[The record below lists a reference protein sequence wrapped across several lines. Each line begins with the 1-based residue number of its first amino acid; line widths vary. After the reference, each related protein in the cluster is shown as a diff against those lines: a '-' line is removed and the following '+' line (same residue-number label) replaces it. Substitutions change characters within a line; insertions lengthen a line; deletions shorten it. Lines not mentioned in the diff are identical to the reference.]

1 MKNNLLTLLVI
12 ATAISFSACKN
23 KSKTTTTET
32 GEEIVIEQKGD
43 AVCIWDKVSL
53 KETPANDGKWLAA
66 ISLGEMVDFLDSEK
80 EVTTGDKTV
89 KYLKVELQDG
99 KQGWVQSDFIIVNG
113 KPGAILQDAVIYS
126 RPDLLTKTGK
136 SFSRMDIVGVKGE
149 QNGFVEVAGK
159 RKDGKWIETGWI
171 KPANITSAEIDV
183 AVAKY
188 ASKALAIAEE
198 DKKTEA
204 INEILENSDL
214 QNSVF
219 IEELKSMVSPTEE
232 SLEEAVEEAEGDTS
246 NVAE

>member
-1 MKNNLLTLLVI
+1 MKLNLLTVLMLV
-12 ATAISFSACKN
+12 AVVAFSACK
-23 KSKTTTTET
+23 SKTKTTES

-66 ISLGEMVDFLDSEK
+66 ISLGEKVDFLDDEK

-99 KQGWVQSDFIIVNG
+99 KQGWVQSDFIVVNG
-113 KPGAILQDAVIYS
+113 KPAAVLQDAVIYS

-136 SFSRMDIVGVKGE
+136 SFSRMDIIGVKTE

-159 RKDGKWIETGWI
+159 RKDGKWIESGWI
-171 KPANITSAEIDV
+171 KPANITTTEIDV

-188 ASKALAIAEE
+188 ASKALAIT
-198 DKKTEA
+198 DPTKKAGA

-214 QNSVF
+214 QSSVF
-219 IEELKSMVSPTEE
+219 MDELKSQISPSEND
-232 SLEEAVEEAEGDTS
+232 VEETMEEVIEEPAGDSIAE
-246 NVAE
+246 